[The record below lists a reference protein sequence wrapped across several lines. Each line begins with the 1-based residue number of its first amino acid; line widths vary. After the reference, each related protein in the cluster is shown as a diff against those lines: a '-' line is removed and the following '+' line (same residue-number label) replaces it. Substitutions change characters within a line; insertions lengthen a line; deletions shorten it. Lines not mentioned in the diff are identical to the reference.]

1 MAASVTIRL
10 STGGKL
16 LAFPGRM
23 RLAGRMRIERW
34 DPRDTATAMACYDV
48 FLAAHAAD
56 EPIEPPPSAGMF
68 VTLMAKGHQRTP
80 SEAWAAPA
88 ADGAVAG
95 FYLLELPDLE
105 NKERAFVL
113 PFVRPAA
120 RRRGTGRALVRHAA
134 ARAAEHGRSFL
145 DGVAL
150 AGTAGD
156 AFAGAMGATVAIE
169 EVRRVQD
176 LRKIPPGLVA
186 SLRETAARAAAGYS
200 LVTWTG
206 PVPDEYLAQV
216 AAVYNAFGDAPRGEG
231 HEAAVWDADRIRAR
245 AGVLLQAGYVR
256 GYAVAAIADA
266 TGEMAA
272 ITEIA
277 VDPGH
282 PEWAFQQL
290 TAVTRAHRGHRLG
303 LLVKSVMLDWLASA
317 EPRAE
322 RVATGNAAS
331 NEHMIAVNE
340 ALGYE
345 VVEPGY
351 RHYELAVGGW
361 AAA

>member
-1 MAASVTIRL
+1 VTASVTIRL

-16 LAFPGRM
+16 LAFPGQM
-23 RLAGRMRIERW
+23 RLAERMRIERW
-34 DPRDTATAMACYDV
+34 DSGDTATAMACYEV

-56 EPIEPPPSAGMF
+56 EPIEPPDSAGTF
-68 VTLMAKGHQRTP
+68 CTFLAKGHQRMP
-80 SEAWAAPA
+80 SEVWTAVPA
-88 ADGAVAG
+88 AGSAVAG
-95 FYLLELPDLE
+95 FYQLGLPDLE
-105 NKERAFVL
+105 NKDRAWVL
-113 PFVRPAA
+113 PYVHPAA
-120 RRRGTGRALVRHAA
+120 RRRGTGRELVRHAA
-134 ARAAEHGRSFL
+134 ARAAGHGRSFL
-145 DGVAL
+145 DGVTL
-150 AGTAGD
+150 AGSAGD
-156 AFAGAMGATVAIE
+156 AFARAMGATLAIE

-176 LRKIPPGLVA
+176 LRKIAPGLIA

-206 PVPDEYLAQV
+206 PVPDEYLGQV
-216 AAVYNAFGDAPRGEG
+216 ADVYNAFGDAPRGEG
-231 HEAAVWDADRIRAR
+231 HEASAWDAGRIKER
-245 AGVLLQAGYVR
+245 AGVLLQAGYLR

-272 ITEIA
+272 LTEIA
-277 VDPGH
+277 IDPEH

-303 LLVKSVMLDWLASA
+303 LLVKSAMLEWLASA
-317 EPRAE
+317 EPRVE

-351 RHYELAVGGW
+351 RHCELAVAGVR
-361 AAA
+361 